1 MANITDQ
8 FVTSF
13 SELYIGDK
21 RTIGDVD
28 YTDQANV
35 RSFFVGGPTASRT
48 RQLMLRSLMMLVY
61 LL

>member
-35 RSFFVGGPTASRT
+35 RGFFVGGTTAAAELDVT
-48 RQLMLRSLMMLVY
+48 AESLIT
-61 LL
+61 